1 MRSTVIIAEEYGTK
15 TMIWTNTFPI
25 TKFFKTQRALLRL
38 KENRI
43 KNVDAVEDF
52 LSRESFKRQME
63 ISPSR
68 LICSA
73 ELLVLWFDMNGKLRS
88 VDCLRPAAVPGDK
101 VQKPVRSYALPRRS

>member
-15 TMIWTNTFPI
+15 TGIWTKTFPVVE
-25 TKFFKTQRALLRL
+25 FFRTQRALLRL
-38 KENRI
+38 KQIRI
-43 KNVDAVEDF
+43 KDVGMVEVF
-52 LSRESFKRQME
+52 LSKESFRRQME

-88 VDCLRPAAVPGDK
+88 VECLRPAAVPGDK